1 MYRKAPVCLLALGVF
16 LLPLSAAT
24 LTTFTDRTTF
34 ETALASFSTIT
45 FDAAGVTQGS
55 YRDYSTAGG
64 YTESGVNFVGNNGCG
79 GCYNLTVQWGAFGG
93 PSDFGSDAVL
103 VGPYY
108 NAGSFIQVTLSSAVT
123 AVGFDLMTMVPG
135 AGSILVTM
143 PADLGG
149 GTYTVATA
157 NRPNR
162 TWFGVTSD
170 TPFTTLQIAA
180 QNPGPSS
187 PQPILDNFEF
197 GDTGAPTDPVPE
209 VPTFLLMGTG
219 LASLRYTSRWL
230 PSKTRLAA
238 VIAHR
243 K

>member
-45 FDAAGVTQGS
+45 FDAAGVLQGAFK
-55 YRDYSTAGG
+55 DYSTSGG

-79 GCYNLTVQWGAFGG
+79 DCYDLSVQYGG
-93 PSDFGSDAVL
+93 SGSSTDFGSGAVL
-103 VGPYY
+103 AGPYY

-123 AVGFDLMTMVPG
+123 AVGFDLMTMFP
-135 AGSILVTM
+135 AMGSIVVTM
-143 PADLGG
+143 PAELGG

-162 TWFGVTSD
+162 TWFGITSD

-180 QNPGPSS
+180 QNPNPSS
-187 PQPILDNFEF
+187 PRPILDNFEF

-219 LASLRYTSRWL
+219 LASLRYASRWL
-230 PSKTRLAA
+230 PSKTRLATA
-238 VIAHR
+238 IAHR